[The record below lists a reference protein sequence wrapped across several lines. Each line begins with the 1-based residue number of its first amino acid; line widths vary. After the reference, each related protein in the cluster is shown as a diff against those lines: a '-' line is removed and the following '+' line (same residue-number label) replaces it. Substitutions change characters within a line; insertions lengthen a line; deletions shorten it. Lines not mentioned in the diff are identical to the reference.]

1 MKETEK
7 TCVAVCGLHM
17 KGYPLNVQLTSL
29 GAEYIETTKSAPCYK
44 LYALSTTPE
53 KPGMVKVSEGGCSIE
68 VEVWSLTYEAL
79 GKFLNMIPSPL
90 GLGQILLINNT
101 SVTGFICEPY
111 AIEGAIDISSFGG
124 YRYYLESKN

>member
-1 MKETEK
+1 MKIIKIIIIIGINLTNVAPFETICPNLFK
-7 TCVAVCGLHM
+7 ASGILLPM
-17 KGYPLNVQLTSL
+17 GYGQGSGQANNV
-29 GAEYIETTKSAPCYK
+29 G
-44 LYALSTTPE
+44 
-53 KPGMVKVSEGGCSIE
+53 
-68 VEVWSLTYEAL
+68 LTYEAL